1 MAKKTTT
8 STSSTDTT
16 EMETTVQS
24 LQNENR
30 LLRTRISG
38 LQDDLTSLRN
48 EFQRTR
54 QLIQEDM
61 RTVVEAMEQKR
72 IL

>member
-1 MAKKTTT
+1 
-8 STSSTDTT
+8 
-16 EMETTVQS
+16 METTVQS

-61 RTVVEAMEQKR
+61 RTVVEAMEKKR